1 MQIANF
7 LKRCLLTNKKLKKI
21 KALKKIKKV
30 RKRIKTDKN
39 PLSKPIFNFFSPS
52 LS

>member
-7 LKRCLLTNKKLKKI
+7 LKCYLLTNKKLKKI
-21 KALKKIKKV
+21 KALKKIKKF

-39 PLSKPIFNFFSPS
+39 LLTKPIFNFFSPS